1 MLSDAVILAL
11 IGAGTGILALGLK
24 LWRSSSCKILY
35 CCGGSPF
42 HIIFCQRDTDHEKD
56 IVINNDTN
64 SPRRLQRQNS
74 ISNINVI

>member
-11 IGAGTGILALGLK
+11 IGAGTGIIALGLK

-42 HIIFCQRDTDHEKD
+42 YCIFCQRDTDHEKD
-56 IVINNDTN
+56 IVINNTD